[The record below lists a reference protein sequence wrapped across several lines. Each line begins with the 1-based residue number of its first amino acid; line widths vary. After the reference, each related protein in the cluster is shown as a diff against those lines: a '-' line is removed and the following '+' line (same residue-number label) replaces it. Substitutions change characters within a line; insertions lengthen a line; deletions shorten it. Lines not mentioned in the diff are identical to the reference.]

1 MERVHLQ
8 LAAFPRY
15 GNTNNMAT
23 EESAVILVTSD
34 TGELLKN

>member
-15 GNTNNMAT
+15 GNTNMT
-23 EESAVILVTSD
+23 SDESAVILVTSD